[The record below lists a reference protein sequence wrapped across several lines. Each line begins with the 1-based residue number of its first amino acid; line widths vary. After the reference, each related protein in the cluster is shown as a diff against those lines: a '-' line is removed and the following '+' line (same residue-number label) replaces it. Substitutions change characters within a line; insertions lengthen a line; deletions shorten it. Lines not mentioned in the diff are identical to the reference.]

1 MNGGRRKGGGAA
13 SRSGGAPLRRLQV
26 ALGAWFVAHGRAL
39 VGSLGRL
46 ARTPLSALMTV
57 GVLAISLAL
66 PALFLLLLQNVER
79 LGADWDRGA
88 SLSVFLELNLDEARL
103 QPLADE
109 LGGRADVQSTELI
122 TPDQALAEFRNLAG
136 MDDALDLLDDNPL
149 PAVIVLQPESALD
162 ADALRAM
169 GDELTALDEV
179 DTVRLDLAWVERL
192 QRISELLRRAVWLIA
207 GLLGLTVVLVVG
219 NTIRLAIQNRRE
231 EIVIAKLIGATDGFI
246 RRPFLYEG
254 LWYGALGGLTAAV
267 LVAGVRLALAAPAAE
282 LARLYQ
288 TGPILVGPGLQG
300 FLLLGLAGIALG
312 LAGSWLA
319 VGRHL
324 AAIEP
329 K

>member
-1 MNGGRRKGGGAA
+1 MRRPTPRPARGAA
-13 SRSGGAPLRRLQV
+13 RRQRGILARMRGGLS
-26 ALGAWFVAHGRAL
+26 AWLTAHGRAL
-39 VGSLGRL
+39 LGSLGRL
-46 ARTPLSALMTV
+46 ARMPLSALMTV

-66 PALFLLLLQNVER
+66 PALFLLMLQNVER
-79 LGADWDRGA
+79 LSADWDRGA
-88 SLSVFLELNLDEARL
+88 SLSVFLGLEVESSRV
-103 QPLADE
+103 QELADE
-109 LGGRADVQSTELI
+109 FAQRPPVQASTIIPPE
-122 TPDQALAEFRNLAG
+122 QALEDFRRMAG
-136 MDDALDLLDDNPL
+136 MDEALDLLDENPL
-149 PAVIVLQPESALD
+149 PAVIVLVPDPGLD
-162 ADALRAM
+162 AEALQVLGSEIEA
-169 GDELTALDEV
+169 EAEV

-192 QRISELLRRAVWLIA
+192 QRISELLRRAVWLVA

-254 LWYGALGGLTAAV
+254 LWYGLLGGLTAAA
-267 LVAGVRLALAAPAAE
+267 LVGGVRLALAGPASE

-288 TGPILVGPGLQG
+288 TGPILVGPGATG
-300 FLLLGLAGIALG
+300 FGLLCLAGIALG
-312 LAGSWLA
+312 LTGSWLA

>member
-1 MNGGRRKGGGAA
+1 MRRPTASPARGAA
-13 SRSGGAPLRRLQV
+13 RRRRGVLGRMRGGLS
-26 ALGAWFVAHGRAL
+26 AWAIAHGRAL

-46 ARTPLSALMTV
+46 ARMPLSALMTV

-66 PALFLLLLQNVER
+66 PALFLLMLQNIER
-79 LGADWDRGA
+79 LSADWDRGA
-88 SLSVFLELNLDEARL
+88 SLSVYLDLGVEPSRVRELAEE
-103 QPLADE
+103 LA
-109 LGGRADVQSTELI
+109 GRPPVQASSI
-122 TPDQALAEFRNLAG
+122 IPPAQALEDFRRMAG
-136 MDDALDLLDDNPL
+136 MDEALELLDDNPL
-149 PAVIVLQPESALD
+149 PAVIVLIPDPDLD
-162 ADALRAM
+162 ADALQ
-169 GDELTALDEV
+169 ALGSEVEASAEV

-267 LVAGVRLALAAPAAE
+267 LVGSVRLALAGPAAE

-288 TGPILVGPGLQG
+288 TGPILVGPGLTG
-300 FLLLGLAGIALG
+300 FALLCLAGIALG
-312 LAGSWLA
+312 LTGSWLA